1 MTNIPMTQTTWL
13 DQLRQITAL
22 CCFSSSSFS
31 FSSSFFLS
39 PSSSNVAKSSVGSKQ
54 ELTWS
59 DVSVHIRFIASGVF
73 FIYIFFILFYYLSLF
88 FFHLF
93 FLCYLLIFA
102 VFGQTVPVNS
112 WHRKSRSHGNGFTAC
127 PHPWC
132 QHWGHYAVG
141 IMYAGLHGKWG
152 PFLFSQRLCVCVC
165 ERNVVLLSTLHMA
178 SSESDSL
185 TCFSPFFLFSFGP
198 WTEGGKIRW
207 DNIRGPLWAVRSKAM
222 PMCLNGS
229 LQAMW
234 LLSWEPGCGYG
245 ELVRWLTWVLECSV
259 LMPFRFYLRG
269 MGWGRLESCEYPS
282 GFTSVCLCWWSGKKA
297 HGKGILKGN
306 KSGWW

>member
-1 MTNIPMTQTTWL
+1 MNRRLWKVMVTWQCVSCSSDDFSSLASRGCLSLLWALASWLTSPWQTTWL
-13 DQLRQITAL
+13 DQLHQITAL

-88 FFHLF
+88 FFYLF

-165 ERNVVLLSTLHMA
+165 VRGMWSCYPHFIWLPVRVTPWHVSLL
-178 SSESDSL
+178 
-185 TCFSPFFLFSFGP
+185 FFFFLLVP
-198 WTEGGKIRW
+198 
-207 DNIRGPLWAVRSKAM
+207 
-222 PMCLNGS
+222 
-229 LQAMW
+229 
-234 LLSWEPGCGYG
+234 
-245 ELVRWLTWVLECSV
+245 ELKE
-259 LMPFRFYLRG
+259 
-269 MGWGRLESCEYPS
+269 E
-282 GFTSVCLCWWSGKKA
+282 
-297 HGKGILKGN
+297 
-306 KSGWW
+306 KSAEIT